1 MIMDV
6 DLINLRKQINSL
18 INESK
23 RRAKKSE
30 CIWCGT
36 PVTSFCNSH
45 SVPQCVI
52 KNIEI
57 DGKVGYYNT
66 LVELPTMNLDKGINE
81 AGTFKLLCRNCDNK
95 LFKDYEDIERL
106 KERPSDI
113 MLAEIALKDILV
125 MLNKRYIEVEL
136 QNVMS
141 ESFNIP
147 SNFNMNSQRRI
158 KNLDLKDFGWEYLR
172 TKSIIENNI
181 ENSFNLLFWKKLDY
195 VIPIAFQGQVVLYG
209 DLEGNIVSDIYDY
222 SETNIVKNL
231 HICLFPL
238 KEDSVVFMF
247 YHKEDHAYDAFSKQF
262 NMLDDSQKLQLIGYI
277 LYERCE
283 DMLFAKKFPHRTWI
297 LNRIS
302 ELFISTPDVHMVTKE
317 TEEYYKKQSLY
328 RLKYRDI
335 SFPNI
340 LESRFAFKQKTE

>member
-1 MIMDV
+1 MIMDTNM
-6 DLINLRKQINSL
+6 INLRKQINSL
-18 INESK
+18 MNESK

-66 LVELPTMNLDKGINE
+66 LVELPVMNLDKGINE
-81 AGTFKLLCRNCDNK
+81 AGTFKLLCRDCDNM
-95 LFKDYEDIERL
+95 LFKDYENLERL
-106 KERPSDI
+106 KDI
-113 MLAEIALKDILV
+113 PNDRMLAEIALKDILV
-125 MLNKRYIEVEL
+125 MLNKRYIEVEM
-136 QNVMS
+136 QSVMR
-141 ESFNIP
+141 ESYNIP
-147 SNFNMNSQRRI
+147 PYYNVNTHLKI

-172 TKSIIENNI
+172 AKHIIENNI
-181 ENSFNLLFWKKLDY
+181 DNSYNLLFWKKLDY

-209 DLEGNIVSDIYDY
+209 DLEGNIASNIYDF
-222 SETNIVKNL
+222 SDTNIVKNL

-238 KEDSVVFMF
+238 KEESVVFVF
-247 YHKEDHAYDAFSKQF
+247 YHKDDHEYDGFSNQF

-297 LNRIS
+297 MNKIS
-302 ELFISTPDVHMVTKE
+302 ELFIATPDLHMVTKE
-317 TEEYYKKQSLY
+317 TEEYYKKQDLY
-328 RLKYRDI
+328 RLKYRDA

-340 LESRFAFKQKTE
+340 LESKFAFKSITQ